1 MLLAVDTMDPTL
13 VMIFYAIAVV
23 CFVAA
28 GIGYVWGK
36 VSLIGIGLAFFVFPQ
51 FWNALAAS

>member
-1 MLLAVDTMDPTL
+1 MLLAVETMDPTL

-28 GIGYVWGK
+28 AVGYVWGK
-36 VSLIGIGLAFFVFPQ
+36 VSLVGLGLAFYVFPQ
-51 FWNALAAS
+51 FWNALARS